1 MQDGLKK
8 ASGPMAKYRA
18 VCVEARTP
26 KINEKLRQKAKKVSI
41 LDNDT
46 RWGPQFLMLDRMIEL
61 RPHLQDMA
69 DCGNSKLHLSEY
81 EWNQAI
87 GLRDLLKHAYKVT
100 KELQFADLTSGT
112 FYKKWTELRLIVKNQ
127 GNVEG
132 IPKSMKAE
140 RSCSSRTGYS
150 WRVFWSTFRI
160 LPSSRQNMRTWP

>member
-69 DCGNSKLHLSEY
+69 DCGNY
-81 EWNQAI
+81 
-87 GLRDLLKHAYKVT
+87 
-100 KELQFADLTSGT
+100 
-112 FYKKWTELRLIVKNQ
+112 
-127 GNVEG
+127 
-132 IPKSMKAE
+132 
-140 RSCSSRTGYS
+140 
-150 WRVFWSTFRI
+150 
-160 LPSSRQNMRTWP
+160 